1 MLLTLIPRPPRLRRR
16 GAMLA
21 TITIGAALLAGCQKA
36 EPPIEPVRSVK
47 LVTVGAS
54 DVQSQLE
61 YAAEVRAR
69 TEARLSFQIAGKLL
83 SRTAEVGQRVKAG
96 QVLAEIDARDYE
108 LGVRSAQAAVAAA
121 QTQRDLAEAD
131 FKRFAALQAQN
142 FISGAELERR
152 DTALKA
158 AEAQLAQARA
168 QLAVQSNQSG
178 YARLVASAGGV
189 ITAVEAEPGQ
199 VLSAGM
205 PVLRIAYDGA
215 RDAVFAV
222 PESRIASVRVGQPVQ
237 VSLPGRDQPWRA
249 TVREVAASADALTRT
264 FAVRAALPASA
275 DAPLGATVTVR
286 NEAASASKAL
296 AQALKLPTTALRQD
310 GNATAVWIFDPATGT
325 VRSQP
330 VQVAGADGNDVVIA
344 AGVQPGQQVVAAGVH
359 VLQAGQKVTVW
370 QPVRAAAN

>member
-1 MLLTLIPRPPRLRRR
+1 
-16 GAMLA
+16 
-21 TITIGAALLAGCQKA
+21 
-36 EPPIEPVRSVK
+36 
-47 LVTVGAS
+47 
-54 DVQSQLE
+54 VQSQLE

-158 AEAQLAQARA
+158 AEAQMAQARA

-249 TVREVAASADALTRT
+249 TVREVAASADPLTRT

-296 AQALKLPTTALRQD
+296 AHALKLPTTALRQD

>member
-1 MLLTLIPRPPRLRRR
+1 MLLTLILRPPRLRRR

-199 VLSAGM
+199 VLTAGM

-237 VSLPGRDQPWRA
+237 VSLAGRDQPWRA

-296 AQALKLPTTALRQD
+296 AHALKLPTTALRQD

>member
-21 TITIGAALLAGCQKA
+21 TITIIAALLAGCQKA

>member
-1 MLLTLIPRPPRLRRR
+1 M
-16 GAMLA
+16 
-21 TITIGAALLAGCQKA
+21 
-36 EPPIEPVRSVK
+36 
-47 LVTVGAS
+47 
-54 DVQSQLE
+54 
-61 YAAEVRAR
+61 
-69 TEARLSFQIAGKLL
+69 
-83 SRTAEVGQRVKAG
+83 
-96 QVLAEIDARDYE
+96 
-108 LGVRSAQAAVAAA
+108 
-121 QTQRDLAEAD
+121 
-131 FKRFAALQAQN
+131 
-142 FISGAELERR
+142 
-152 DTALKA
+152 
-158 AEAQLAQARA
+158 
-168 QLAVQSNQSG
+168 QSNQSG

-199 VLSAGM
+199 VLTAGM

-249 TVREVAASADALTRT
+249 TVREVAASADPLTRT

>member
-21 TITIGAALLAGCQKA
+21 TITIGAALLTGCQKA

-205 PVLRIAYDGA
+205 PVLRIAYDGS

-330 VQVAGADGNDVVIA
+330 VQVAGADGNEVVIA